1 MEHLTGFDRTQAV
14 LFPTAIDEMIAGD
27 NLVRVIDGFADSL
40 DFEKLG
46 FKNTRLNKEGRP
58 PYHPSDLLKLYL
70 YGYLN
75 RYRSSRMLENECK
88 RNLELMWLLR
98 GLQPDHNTIAN
109 FRKDNPKAIKKVFRQ
124 TVIIAKNMNLIGGAL
139 IAGDSTK
146 LRAQNSKK
154 NNYNEKKIKRHLEYI
169 EQKLK
174 EHNRAL
180 AEADG
185 DTDEDEEKRHHHRQ
199 EMDKH
204 QRRRKEYERLSEKLK
219 TSGEKQISTSDP
231 ESRHMITRNNMTEV
245 AYNIQT
251 TMDAGYSLLLDYK
264 VTNENDGRALGPMV
278 ARAKSILRK
287 NDFTVLFDKGYHT
300 AMQLG
305 HCHRMGIDT
314 LVAVPAMPASAQTPF
329 KDYHIDN
336 FIYDP
341 KTDTYTCPQD
351 QVLKTNGS
359 WYQKG
364 RSTRVKQYKTKACLD
379 CEFVYLCTKNPIGRM
394 IERNEFAD
402 SVKRNR
408 KAVEADPELYKKR
421 QQIVEHPYGTLKRQ
435 WGFDHIMTKKT
446 MKRAS
451 SDVGLMMIAYN
462 FRRLLSILGSKDLK
476 EALKALVFVFL
487 LKTTFKKLFWSFWA
501 PLDFTSGIFTGQFKS
516 LVKRL
521 IFGRNWQ
528 FGGS

>member
-1 MEHLTGFDRTQAV
+1 
-14 LFPTAIDEMIAGD
+14 MIAQD
-27 NLVRVIDGFADSL
+27 NLVRVIDIFADSL

-58 PYHPSDLLKLYL
+58 PYHPSDLLKLYM

-124 TVIIAKNMNLIGGAL
+124 TVTIAKNMDLIGGTL

-185 DTDEDEEKRHHHRQ
+185 DTDEDEEKRNHHRQ

-204 QRRRKEYERLSEKLK
+204 QKRRKEYERLSEKLK

-231 ESRHMITRNNMTEV
+231 ESRHMIIRNNITEV

-251 TMDAGYSLLLDYK
+251 TTDDKHKLLLDYK
-264 VTNENDGRALGPMV
+264 VTHENDGRALGPMV

-300 AMQLG
+300 ANQLG

-314 LVAVPAMPASAQTPF
+314 LVAIPSMPASAQTPF

-341 KTDTYTCPQD
+341 KTDTYTCPQN

-364 RSTRVKQYKTKACLD
+364 RSSRVKQYKTKACLD

-402 SVKRNR
+402 SVKRNK
-408 KAVEADPELYKKR
+408 KAVEADPELYRKR

-435 WGFDHIMTKKT
+435 WGFDHIMTKQT

-451 SDVGLMMIAYN
+451 ADVGLMMLAYN
-462 FRRLLSILGSKDLK
+462 FRRLMNILDPKDLK
-476 EALKALVFVFL
+476 EALKVLVYLLLPKNVPCNRFSGFL
-487 LKTTFKKLFWSFWA
+487 PVVNFWIWNFMLS
-501 PLDFTSGIFTGQFKS
+501 SES
-516 LVKRL
+516 SSKRL
-521 IFGRNWQ
+521 IFGRNLAV
-528 FGGS
+528 

>member
-1 MEHLTGFDRTQAV
+1 MEHLNGFDRTQAV
-14 LFPTAIDEMIAGD
+14 LIPTSVDDMIDTK
-27 NLVRVIDGFADSL
+27 NPVRVIDVFVESL
-40 DFEKLG
+40 SFEDLG

-58 PYHPSDLLKLYL
+58 PYHPKDLLKLFM

-75 RYRSSRMLENECK
+75 QYRSSRVMEAECK

-98 GLQPDHNTIAN
+98 GLRPDHNTINN
-109 FRKDNPKAIKKVFRQ
+109 FRKDNEKAIKKVFRQ
-124 TVIIAKNMNLIGGAL
+124 TVTIAKNWDLIGGVL

-169 EQKLK
+169 ERKLE

-185 DTDEDEEKRHHHRQ
+185 DKDEDEEKRNHHRQ

-204 QRRRKEYERLSEKLK
+204 QKRRKQYEELEKELK
-219 TSGEKQISTSDP
+219 ETGEKQISTSDP
-231 ESRHMITRNNMTEV
+231 ESRHMITRNNITEV

-251 TMDAGYSLLLDYK
+251 TTDDKHNLLLDYK

-300 AMQLG
+300 ASQLG

-314 LVAVPAMPASAQTPF
+314 LVAIPAMPASAQTPF

-341 KTDTYTCPQD
+341 KTDTYTCPQN

-364 RSTRVKQYKTKACLD
+364 RSTRVKQYKTKACLE

-394 IERNEFAD
+394 IERSEFAD

-408 KAVEADPELYKKR
+408 KAVEADPELYRKR

-451 SDVGLMMIAYN
+451 ADVGLMMIAYN
-462 FRRLLSILGSKDLK
+462 FRRLLSILGPKELK
-476 EALKALVFVFL
+476 EALKALVSLLFPKKAVYRPFSAFL
-487 LKTTFKKLFWSFWA
+487 RN
-501 PLDFTSGIFTGQFKS
+501 LDFWIWNVVLLSMPS
-516 LVKRL
+516 AKRL
-521 IFGRNWQ
+521 IFGRDWR
-528 FGGS
+528 FGIG